1 MPNNSKIY
9 IEKETTQIRQDYG
22 FNNHE
27 IDLFVLGQELGIDI
41 QTQKSPSHGISGALI
56 RNGNDFIIYY
66 SSYINNLSYQRFSIA
81 HEFGHYFL
89 PEHPDNIFN
98 KQGIHLSSAGNNST
112 KDRFEKEAD
121 YFSTCLLMPKFLFEK
136 EMYKYNDGLEAI
148 KNLAT
153 IFKTSLISTAI
164 RYIELTET
172 PAMLVI
178 SSKGIIEAVFDTKE
192 LRKFGKKLY
201 IKNKSLPNRS
211 VISFGSSKK
220 EIFLNDWID
229 TNLTIRAIE
238 ENITLGSYEKVLTII
253 TTSTLYEETE
263 ERQCDIWAPPSFK

>member
-22 FNNHE
+22 FTNHE

-41 QTQKSPSHGISGALI
+41 QTQKSTSHGISGALI

-66 SSYINNLSYQRFSIA
+66 SSYINNFPYQRFSIA

-89 PEHPDNIFN
+89 PEHPENIFN
-98 KQGIHLSSAGNNST
+98 KQGVHFSSAGNNST
-112 KDRFEKEAD
+112 KNRFEKEAD

-148 KNLAT
+148 KNLAAT
-153 IFKTSLISTAI
+153 FNTSLISTAI

-178 SSKGIIEAVFDTKE
+178 SSKGVIDAVFDTKE
-192 LRKFGKKLY
+192 LRKFGNKIY
-201 IKNKSLPNRS
+201 IKNKHLPSQS

-220 EIFLNDWID
+220 DVFLHDWID
-229 TNLTIRAIE
+229 TNLTIKAIE
-238 ENITLGSYEKVLTII
+238 ENITLGSYEKMLTVI
-253 TTSTLYEETE
+253 TTSTLYEEVE
-263 ERQCDIWAPPSFK
+263 ERQCDIWDPPSFK